1 MSQEKEFC
9 IFIAKIITEEQLN
22 DLKNFNKNLNDKS
35 IYIKQEMRENNPIDE
50 KLNQLGLPK
59 NIKTGFE
66 NNESLKKKKYRNDTR
81 RI

>member
-1 MSQEKEFC
+1 
-9 IFIAKIITEEQLN
+9 
-22 DLKNFNKNLNDKS
+22 
-35 IYIKQEMRENNPIDE
+35 MRENNPIDE